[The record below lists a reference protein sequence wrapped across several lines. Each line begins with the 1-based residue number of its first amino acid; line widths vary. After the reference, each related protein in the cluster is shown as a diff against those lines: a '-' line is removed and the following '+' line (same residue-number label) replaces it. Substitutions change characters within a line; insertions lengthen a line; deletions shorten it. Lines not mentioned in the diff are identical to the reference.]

1 MSHSGPGTISTLQI
15 IPKVVALEALGL
27 DVERI
32 LQQAHLPRARFADP
46 NGRLP
51 SDVEF
56 AFWDAAVAVSGDPAI
71 ALRVADHLPIGALG
85 SYEYLLR
92 HALTL
97 AEAFERADRY
107 VRLIDDRAR
116 VSLRVSAETA
126 AMRIYR
132 EGGYPIP
139 GPEIECLFAMV
150 SRTLKRE
157 LPTARFLAM
166 EFTHPAP
173 TDLAIYQRY
182 FGCPTRIEC
191 DSYEMHCPAEMLG
204 QAPTRQADQ
213 ALSRVLEDHAKHLLD
228 AMPALDPFQRA
239 VRAEIRSQLE
249 QGSTSCAHLA
259 RALAMSERTLR
270 RRLRDQGTT
279 YQALLD
285 ELRSELAQNY
295 VAHSRDPFEVIA
307 ERLAFADPS
316 AFFRAFRR
324 WTGTTPAQF
333 REHAR
338 PRG

>member
-15 IPKVVALEALGL
+15 FPKVVALEALGL

-32 LQQAHLPRARFADP
+32 LRLAHLPRARFADP

-71 ALRVADHLPIGALG
+71 ALRVADHIPIGAHG

-92 HALTL
+92 HAGTL

-107 VRLIDDRAR
+107 VRLIDDLAR
-116 VSLRVSAETA
+116 VSVRVSAETA

-132 EGGYPIP
+132 EGGYPAS
-139 GPEIECLFAMV
+139 GSEVECLFAVV

-157 LPTARFLAM
+157 LPGARFLAM

-173 TDLAIYQRY
+173 TDPAIYQRY
-182 FGCPTRIEC
+182 FGCPTRFEC
-191 DSYEMHCPAEMLG
+191 DAYEMHFPAEMLG
-204 QAPTRQADQ
+204 QPPTRQADQ
-213 ALSRVLEDHAKHLLD
+213 ALSRVLEDHARHLLD
-228 AMPALDPFQRA
+228 AMPALDPFQSA
-239 VRAEIRSQLE
+239 VRAEILSQLA
-249 QGSTSCAHLA
+249 QGSTGCANLA

-270 RRLRDQGTT
+270 RRLHDQGTT

-285 ELRSELAQNY
+285 GLRSELAQNY

-307 ERLAFADPS
+307 QRLAFADPS

-333 REHAR
+333 REQAR
-338 PRG
+338 PRA